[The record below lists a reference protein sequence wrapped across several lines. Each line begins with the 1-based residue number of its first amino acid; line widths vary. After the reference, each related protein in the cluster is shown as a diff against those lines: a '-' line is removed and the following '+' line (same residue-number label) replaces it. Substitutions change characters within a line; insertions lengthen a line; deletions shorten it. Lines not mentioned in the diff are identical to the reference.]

1 MFDKPKVEIIN
12 PPANEPQPDRQA
24 QLDNDLSKLFDSPGT
39 EATSNPKEVQKTD
52 DNDRVPNE
60 AKKEEP
66 KAEKQDTDK
75 LPEPEK
81 AEIDDSKPKN
91 KEGWKVLRE
100 SHAKAKKIIEEKDAE
115 LAKMKAAL
123 AEKGQLTS
131 QESEALKKEIEDL
144 KSYRAMVDVQ
154 ADPEFISKFDE
165 PITKRTEQ
173 IHKMLKEWG
182 VAEEIIQKIDYTDA
196 GLLDKISDSIAE
208 NKDKI
213 SAKKFL
219 RFAEEINEL
228 YDKKNEHLDEYKKNY
243 KNILEAKKKE
253 SFAKQAESE
262 GRMTKRLEA
271 IAQMKNEHGELRFE
285 FLVDKVAKDPTNAAE
300 VAQVEQHN
308 KVYSAIR
315 EQVTAMA
322 RAETPEEKMEVAVAA
337 GYAKLAD
344 AKLRAALKK
353 VESLQAEL
361 SKVSKVSSETPKT
374 QRNRVAPASQS
385 NGESNLDL
393 DQALSQFRATI

>member
-1 MFDKPKVEIIN
+1 MPDPKVEIIN

-24 QLDNDLSKLFDSPGT
+24 QLDNDLSKLFDTPESGSKVEPKSPET
-39 EATSNPKEVQKTD
+39 KSSPDKVEV
-52 DNDRVPNE
+52 V
-60 AKKEEP
+60 KEEP
-66 KAEKQDTDK
+66 KAEKQNTDK

-81 AEIDDSKPKN
+81 AEVDDKKPTT

-100 SHAKAKKIIEEKDAE
+100 SHAKAKKVIEEKDAE
-115 LAKMKAAL
+115 LVKLKTSL

-131 QESEALKKEIEDL
+131 QEAETLKKEIEDL
-144 KSYRAMVDVQ
+144 KRYRAMVDVQ

-173 IHKMLKEWG
+173 IAKMMSEWG
-182 VAEEIIQKIDYTDA
+182 VAEAIIQKIDYTDA

-208 NKDKI
+208 NKDKL

-228 YDKKNEHLDEYKKNY
+228 YDKKNEYLDDHKKNY
-243 KNILEAKKKE
+243 KEILEKNKKE
-253 SFAKQAESE
+253 TFTKQAESE
-262 GRMTKRLEA
+262 GRAQKHLEA

-300 VAQVEQHN
+300 VGQVEHAN
-308 KVYSAIR
+308 KVYAAIR
-315 EQVTAMA
+315 EQVVAMSK
-322 RAETPEEKMEVAVAA
+322 AETPEERMEVSVAA

-361 SKVSKVSSETPKT
+361 AKVSKVSSETPKT
-374 QRNRVAPASQS
+374 QRPRNAPASS
-385 NGESNLDL
+385 NGEMNLDL
-393 DQALSQFRATI
+393 DSALSNFRSTM

>member
-1 MFDKPKVEIIN
+1 MPDPKVDIIT

-24 QLDNDLSKLFDSPGT
+24 QLDNDLEKLFDSP
-39 EATSNPKEVQKTD
+39 ESKPKAESKPVESEKP
-52 DNDRVPNE
+52 DNKIADP
-60 AKKEEP
+60 KEEP
-66 KAEKQDTDK
+66 KAEKKDSGK

-81 AEIDDSKPKN
+81 AEVDDSKPKT
-91 KEGWKVLRE
+91 KEGWKVLRDNYE
-100 SHAKAKKIIEEKDAE
+100 KSKKTLVEKDSE

-131 QESEALKKEIEDL
+131 QEAETLKKEIEDL

-173 IHKMLKEWG
+173 IHKMLTEWG
-182 VAEEIIQKIDYTDA
+182 VAEAIIQKIDYTDA

-243 KNILEAKKKE
+243 KNILETKKKE

-262 GRMTKRLEA
+262 GRSQKHLEA

-285 FLVDKVAKDPTNAAE
+285 FLVDKKAKDPTNPDE
-300 VAQVEQHN
+300 VAQVEHTN
-308 KVYSAIR
+308 KVYAAIR
-315 EQVTAMA
+315 EQVVAMSK
-322 RAETPEEKMEVAVAA
+322 AETPEEKMEVSVAA

-344 AKLRAALKK
+344 AKLRAALKQN
-353 VESLQAEL
+353 ESLKAEIAKL
-361 SKVSKVSSETPKT
+361 SKVSTETPKT
-374 QRNRVAPASQS
+374 QRPRNAPASS
-385 NGESNLDL
+385 NGEMNLDL
-393 DQALSQFRATI
+393 DAALSNFRATI